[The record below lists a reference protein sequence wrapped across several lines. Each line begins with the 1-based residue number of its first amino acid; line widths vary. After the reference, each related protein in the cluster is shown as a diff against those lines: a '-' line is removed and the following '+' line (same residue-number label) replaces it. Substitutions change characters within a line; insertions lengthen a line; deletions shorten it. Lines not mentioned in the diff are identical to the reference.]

1 MTLIIFLKSL
11 KLLIT
16 TPHARIIASLLFNF
30 RHLPFEQAI
39 LLPVFIYGNAEIN
52 IGNNGRIILRPTYV
66 TAGMIKIGILL
77 CDIFGHKPWMSTRLN
92 IEGVWE
98 INGVAEIEN
107 GSIVYVGKKARLS
120 VGHAFFLHARSKIVC
135 YESITIGR
143 RVRTSWEV
151 QIFDTNF
158 HYLLNT
164 DRNEIGYNNKPIK
177 IGNYCWIG
185 NRVSIMKGTVLPD
198 GSTVAANSVANKDF
212 TQYGEN
218 CVFAGQ
224 PAIHKKSSVRRLWV
238 PPYFDL
244 TIDEYFKNTNKRS
257 LSLDSE
263 ECSFIR
269 ERMLT

>member
-1 MTLIIFLKSL
+1 M
-11 KLLIT
+11 
-16 TPHARIIASLLFNF
+16 
-30 RHLPFEQAI
+30 
-39 LLPVFIYGNAEIN
+39 
-52 IGNNGRIILRPTYV
+52 
-66 TAGMIKIGILL
+66 
-77 CDIFGHKPWMSTRLN
+77 
-92 IEGVWE
+92 
-98 INGVAEIEN
+98 
-107 GSIVYVGKKARLS
+107 
-120 VGHAFFLHARSKIVC
+120 
-135 YESITIGR
+135 
-143 RVRTSWEV
+143 
-151 QIFDTNF
+151 
-158 HYLLNT
+158 NT